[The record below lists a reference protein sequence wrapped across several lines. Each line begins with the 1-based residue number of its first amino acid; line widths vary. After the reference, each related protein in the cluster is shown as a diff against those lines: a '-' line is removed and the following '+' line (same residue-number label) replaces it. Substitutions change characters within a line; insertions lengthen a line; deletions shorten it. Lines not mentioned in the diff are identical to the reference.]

1 MKVRY
6 IPGEDSRK
14 LAAQNDVLAIYTNFS
29 RDVPETENRIA
40 NSPNKTYS
48 QSEVTLGTKTK

>member
-1 MKVRY
+1 M
-6 IPGEDSRK
+6 ENTRK
-14 LAAQNDVLAIYTNFS
+14 LAAQNDVPMIFENFS

-48 QSEVTLGTKTK
+48 QLEATLGTKTK

>member
-1 MKVRY
+1 
-6 IPGEDSRK
+6 
-14 LAAQNDVLAIYTNFS
+14 LAAQNDVLVIFSAFS

-48 QSEVTLGTKTK
+48 QLEATLGTKTK

>member
-1 MKVRY
+1 M
-6 IPGEDSRK
+6 EDARK
-14 LAAQNDVLAIYTNFS
+14 LAAQNDVLPIFNGIY

>member
-1 MKVRY
+1 MKVRKLS
-6 IPGEDSRK
+6 GEDARK
-14 LAAQNDVLAIYTNFS
+14 LSAQNDVLVIFGDFS

-48 QSEVTLGTKTK
+48 QSEATLGTKTK